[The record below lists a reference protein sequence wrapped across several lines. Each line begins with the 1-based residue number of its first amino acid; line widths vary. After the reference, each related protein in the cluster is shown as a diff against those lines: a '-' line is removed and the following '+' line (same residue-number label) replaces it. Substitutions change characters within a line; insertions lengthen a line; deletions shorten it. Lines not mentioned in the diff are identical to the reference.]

1 MLSIVNVGKPIINHP
16 YVYGLYHPFMVICGV
31 VLLLFLFLLIIVII
45 IIKFIIIFIIN
56 MFKPHKIILNLPGH
70 CQQVHGQSCTP
81 GKCHQHLWCFQ
92 LNGMADSSGPVLLE
106 E

>member
-45 IIKFIIIFIIN
+45 IIKLLLFLLLTC
-56 MFKPHKIILNLPGH
+56 LNH
-70 CQQVHGQSCTP
+70 IKSY
-81 GKCHQHLWCFQ
+81 
-92 LNGMADSSGPVLLE
+92 
-106 E
+106 

>member
-1 MLSIVNVGKPIINHP
+1 
-16 YVYGLYHPFMVICGV
+16 
-31 VLLLFLFLLIIVII
+31 
-45 IIKFIIIFIIN
+45 

-70 CQQVHGQSCTP
+70 CQQVHGQSRTP